1 MHHNS
6 NQLLYIKHNS
16 GIYCMYVKIL
26 HHIYYNKYM
35 CKIIKDYST
44 DSYYPDW
51 TGRVQE
57 ITFDSYK
64 VKEIDNQEQLLACVL

>member
-1 MHHNS
+1 
-6 NQLLYIKHNS
+6 
-16 GIYCMYVKIL
+16 
-26 HHIYYNKYM
+26 M